1 MVGNSVMEL
10 SGMAPN
16 VGSEAREKQV
26 FSKIAW
32 RILPLI
38 TVAYIVNFLDRTN
51 VAFAALTMN
60 HDIGLSATAFGYG
73 SGILF
78 LGYCFFEVPSNIA
91 LYRFG
96 ARLWLARIMISW
108 GIISMAT
115 MLVSGPKSFYLVR
128 FLLGLA
134 EAGFFPGAAYYL
146 AQWFPAQYRA
156 QIYAWFLIGIP
167 ASSLI
172 GGPLA
177 SLLLALNGVAGLA
190 GWKWLLLTEGIPAV
204 ILGIVFLI
212 VLVERPEQASWLTPE
227 EKEIVRQRLQGEKK
241 ERERRHLWASLKDSR
256 VLLLALVQFT
266 FTVGA
271 YGVAI
276 FLPLIIK
283 SHHFSNFTVG
293 FLTAIPSLIACIVM
307 VLWAGFVDRSG
318 RKIFNLALTCL
329 LSALGLVLAIW
340 SHSFIISLA
349 GLTAAVVGTNTARA
363 ILWTIPTRFL
373 TGIGAAGGL
382 ALINSVGTIGG
393 FVGPTIMGLLRD
405 TTGSFTAGL
414 LALSGFLFVST
425 ALAFTLKLVIST
437 E

>member
-1 MVGNSVMEL
+1 MSNSVNIGEPATVASSVSKL
-10 SGMAPN
+10 T
-16 VGSEAREKQV
+16 EKQV
-26 FSKIAW
+26 FKKIAW
-32 RILPLI
+32 RLLPLI
-38 TVAYIVNFLDRTN
+38 TIAYIVNFLDRTN

-96 ARLWLARIMISW
+96 ARIWLARIMISW
-108 GIISMAT
+108 GFVSMAMIFT
-115 MLVSGPKSFYLVR
+115 TGPHSFYLLR
-128 FLLGLA
+128 FLLGVA
-134 EAGFFPGAAYYL
+134 EAGFFPAAAFYI
-146 AQWFPAQYRA
+146 AVWFPAQYRA

-167 ASSLI
+167 LSSFI

-177 SLLLALNGVAGLA
+177 SLLLAMNGVMGFS
-190 GWKWLLLTEGIPAV
+190 GWKWLFIAEGIPAV
-204 ILGIVFLI
+204 ILGILYLIFL
-212 VLVERPEQASWLTPE
+212 VDKPEQASWLSAE
-227 EKEIVRQRLQGEKK
+227 EKELVAKSLGNERK
-241 ERERRHLWASLKDSR
+241 EREKRHLWASLKDSR

-266 FTVGA
+266 YTVGS

-283 SHHFSNFTVG
+283 SHHFSNFNVG
-293 FLTAIPSLIACIVM
+293 FLSAIPSLIACIIM
-307 VLWAGFVDRSG
+307 VLWAGVVDRSG

-329 LSALGLVLAIW
+329 LSAVGLVLAIW
-340 SHSFIISLA
+340 THSFVISLI

-373 TGIGAAGGL
+373 SGIGAAGGL
-382 ALINSVGTIGG
+382 ALINSVGTMGG
-393 FVGPTIMGLLRD
+393 FVGPSIMGFLKD
-405 TTGSFTAGL
+405 ATGSFNTGL
-414 LALSGFLFVST
+414 LAMSGFLFVAT
-425 ALAFTLKLVIST
+425 ALSFSLKLVIKK

>member
-1 MVGNSVMEL
+1 MNLESSPVAAVPDSQT
-10 SGMAPN
+10 
-16 VGSEAREKQV
+16 REKQV
-26 FSKIAW
+26 FQKIAW
-32 RILPLI
+32 RLLPLI
-38 TVAYIVNFLDRTN
+38 TISYIVNFLDRTN

-60 HDIGLSATAFGYG
+60 HDIGLTAATFGYG

-78 LGYCFFEVPSNIA
+78 LGYCFFEVPSNVA
-91 LYRFG
+91 LYHFG
-96 ARLWLARIMISW
+96 ARRWLARIMISW
-108 GIISMAT
+108 GIVSMAMIFT
-115 MLVSGPKSFYLVR
+115 TGPHSFYLLR
-128 FLLGLA
+128 FLLGVA
-134 EAGFFPGAAYYL
+134 EAGFFPGAAFYL

-167 ASSLI
+167 ASSFV

-177 SLLLALNGVAGLA
+177 SFLLELNGVMGLA
-190 GWKWLLLTEGIPAV
+190 GWKWLFIAEGLPAL
-204 ILGIVFLI
+204 ILGILFLI
-212 VLVERPEQASWLTPE
+212 FLVETPDQASWLTAE
-227 EKEIVRQRLQGEKK
+227 EKAIVRQSVQSERK
-241 ERERRHLWASLKDSR
+241 EREKRHLWASLKDSR

-266 FTVGA
+266 FTVGS

-283 SHHFSNFTVG
+283 AHHFSNFNVG
-293 FLTAIPSLIACIVM
+293 FLSAIPSLIACIAM
-307 VLWAGFVDRSG
+307 VLWAGVVDRSG

-340 SHSFIISLA
+340 THSFILSLA

-373 TGIGAAGGL
+373 SGIGAAGGL

-393 FVGPTIMGLLRD
+393 FVGPSIMGFLRD
-405 TTGSFTAGL
+405 RTGSFNTGL

-425 ALAFTLKLVIST
+425 VLAFMLKMVIKK